1 MQRAVFTLVFIL
13 NINFNFRLNMFYHLD
28 IEQQLK
34 RIMNKINFK
43 EISENKSSCSNG
55 ELNDICDGAYYK
67 FLLESDI
74 RILIEIRIL
83 I

>member
-1 MQRAVFTLVFIL
+1 
-13 NINFNFRLNMFYHLD
+13 MFYHLD